1 MAFWKDGF
9 WKDGFWADDFWSGFG
24 GGGGPPS
31 PVATEPVF
39 SLRITTAVRFQT
51 ITAFPRLTTVAGS
64 EHKTVII

>member
-9 WKDGFWADDFWSGFG
+9 WKDGFWADDFWSGAV
-24 GGGGPPS
+24 GGGPAPA
-31 PVATEPVF
+31 PAVEPVF